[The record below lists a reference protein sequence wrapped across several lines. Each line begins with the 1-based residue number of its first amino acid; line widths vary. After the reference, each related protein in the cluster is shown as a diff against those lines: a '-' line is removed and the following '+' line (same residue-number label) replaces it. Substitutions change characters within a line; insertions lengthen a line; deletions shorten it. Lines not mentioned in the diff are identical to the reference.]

1 MTKAQHKVFKS
12 HFDSWDKM
20 AEQVTEF
27 LSGLGRDRVIGI
39 SHSQESQTGVIIVW
53 YWG

>member
-1 MTKAQHKVFKS
+1 MTKAQHKVFRS

-39 SHSQESQTGVIIVW
+39 SRSQESQFGVIIVW